1 MSLLVVIPAFNE
13 EKSISNVIRDIR
25 THIPQASI
33 LVVDDGSHDATSEVA
48 ESESVNVVSL
58 PFNVGVGGALR
69 VGFLYAHRN
78 SFSQVLQIDADGQH
92 KASEAK
98 SLLDSSEGCDIV
110 IGSRF
115 AESTK
120 NYSASFLRK
129 LAIKWL
135 SFLISKICKTKLT
148 DVTSGFRLSS
158 SSAIELFMKEYPVEY
173 LGDTVESLVIAHK
186 TGLSIKEVPVQMSQR
201 EFGSPS
207 QNFVKSSWYLLRATL
222 VVILSLIHRSEGRE
236 NNA

>member
-222 VVILSLIHRSEGRE
+222 VVVLSLIHR
-236 NNA
+236 

>member
-48 ESESVNVVSL
+48 ESESANVVSL

-98 SLLDSSEGCDIV
+98 FLLDSSEGCDIV

-129 LAIKWL
+129 LAIRWL

-158 SSAIELFMKEYPVEY
+158 SSAIELFMIDYPVEY

-222 VVILSLIHRSEGRE
+222 VVVLSLIHR
-236 NNA
+236 

>member
-1 MSLLVVIPAFNE
+1 LSLLVVIPAFNE
-13 EKSISNVIRDIR
+13 EKSISNVIREIR
-25 THIPQASI
+25 THIPNASI

-48 ESESVNVVSL
+48 KSESVNVVSL

-98 SLLDSSEGCDIV
+98 LLLDSSHDCDIV

-115 AESTK
+115 AASSK
-120 NYSASFLRK
+120 NYSARFLRK
-129 LAIKWL
+129 MAINWL

-186 TGLSIKEVPVQMSQR
+186 AGLSIKEVPVQMSQR

-222 VVILSLIHRSEGRE
+222 VVVLSLIHR
-236 NNA
+236 

>member
-13 EKSISNVIRDIR
+13 EKSISSVIRDIR

-135 SFLISKICKTKLT
+135 SFLISKICRTKLT

-186 TGLSIKEVPVQMSQR
+186 AGLSIKEVPVQMSQR

-222 VVILSLIHRSEGRE
+222 VVVLSLIHR
-236 NNA
+236 

>member
-13 EKSISNVIRDIR
+13 ANSIGNVIQDIR
-25 THIPQASI
+25 IHIPNAAI
-33 LVVDDGSHDATSEVA
+33 LVVDDGSSDKTVEVA
-48 ESESVNVVSL
+48 ESAKVKVLSL

-69 VGFLYAHRN
+69 AGFLYAHRN
-78 SFSQVLQIDADGQH
+78 SFTQVLQIDADGQH
-92 KASEAK
+92 RAEHAK
-98 SLLDSSEGCDIV
+98 TILESSDGFDIV

-115 AESTK
+115 AESK
-120 NYSASFLRK
+120 HNYDASFLRR
-129 LAIKWL
+129 LAIRLL
-135 SFLISKICKTKLT
+135 SSVISKICKTKLT

-186 TGLSIKEVPVQMSQR
+186 SGLSIKEVPVQMSKR

-207 QNFVKSSWYLLRATL
+207 QNLLKSSWYLLRAIL
-222 VVILSLIHRSEGRE
+222 VVILSLLNRK
-236 NNA
+236 

>member
-186 TGLSIKEVPVQMSQR
+186 AGLSIKEVPVQMSQR

>member
-25 THIPQASI
+25 SHIPQASI

-186 TGLSIKEVPVQMSQR
+186 AGLSIKEVPVQMSQR

-222 VVILSLIHRSEGRE
+222 VVVLSLIHR
-236 NNA
+236 

>member
-13 EKSISNVIRDIR
+13 EKSLGNVIQDVRSQ
-25 THIPQASI
+25 IPQASI
-33 LVVDDGSHDATSEVA
+33 LVVDDGSHDSTADIAKSAGV
-48 ESESVNVVSL
+48 SVVSL

-78 SFSQVLQIDADGQH
+78 SFRQVLQIDADGQH
-92 KASEAK
+92 RASEAK
-98 SLLDSSEGCDIV
+98 SLLDSAQDCDIV

-115 AESTK
+115 AVSTN
-120 NYSASFLRK
+120 NYSAKFLRK
-129 LAIKWL
+129 LAINWL

-173 LGDTVESLVIAHK
+173 LGYTVESLVIAHRA
-186 TGLSIKEVPVQMSQR
+186 GLSIMEVPVQMSQR
-201 EFGSPS
+201 AFGSPS

-222 VVILSLIHRSEGRE
+222 VVVLSLIHR
-236 NNA
+236 

>member
-13 EKSISNVIRDIR
+13 EKSISSVIRDIR

-222 VVILSLIHRSEGRE
+222 VVVLSLIHR
-236 NNA
+236 